1 MAAGPK
7 AWAAARPRLVRGALA
22 LACGLVAGLG
32 HAPYDLPYLA
42 LFGFAGVVWLWR
54 DAGTAGRAALFAW
67 AAGVGY
73 FGLTLAW
80 IVEPFLVDIARHG
93 VFAPFAIFGMSA
105 GLALFWALAGWI
117 AARFARWHV
126 AGFAAA
132 LTLAELARS
141 VVLTGFP
148 WALPAYIWTDTPL
161 AQSAALLGPHG
172 LTLVTLALAGS
183 LALLRPVP
191 VAAAVLG
198 LAVLWGHGA
207 LRLDAPAAPPG
218 PVVRLVQPNAPQH
231 LKWRRDMIPVFY
243 ERQLAASAAPADPRP
258 DVIIWPEA
266 AVPVLLGMRPEIEA
280 EIAAAGQGAQTII
293 GIRRYDEQARWYN
306 ALAAFA
312 PDGALMAQY
321 DKHHLVP
328 FGEYMPAAPLL
339 ERLGLSALT
348 EGLVGGY
355 SAGPGPERI
364 ALPGLPAFQP
374 LICYEAIFPHEI
386 LRGPDRPGWLVQI
399 TNDAWFGT
407 HSGPYQHLAQ
417 ARMRAIEQGL
427 PLARA
432 ANTGISAM
440 IDPYGRM
447 VGALP
452 LGTQGFLDVA
462 LPTALPPTLYARSG
476 DLPAAL
482 AALLLL
488 GLGRLLRR
496 QAG

>member
-1 MAAGPK
+1 MATGLE
-7 AWAAARPRLVRGALA
+7 AWTAARPRLRGGALA
-22 LACGLVAGLG
+22 ILSGLVAGLG

-42 LFGFAGVVWLWR
+42 LLGFAGVVWLWR
-54 DAGTAGRAALFAW
+54 GAGSGARAALFAW
-67 AAGVGY
+67 LAGVGY
-73 FGLTLAW
+73 FGLTLSW

-105 GLALFWALAGWI
+105 GLSLFWALAGWI
-117 AARFARWHV
+117 AWRLAPGRL

-132 LTLAELARS
+132 LALAELARAL
-141 VVLTGFP
+141 VLTGFP

-161 AQSAALLGPHG
+161 AQAAALIGPHG
-172 LTLVTLALAGS
+172 LTLVTVASA
-183 LALLRPVP
+183 ALLAALRPLP

-198 LAVLWGHGA
+198 LAALWGHGT
-207 LRLDAPAAPPG
+207 LRLAEPLAPPG
-218 PVVRLVQPNAPQH
+218 PVVRLVQPNAAQH
-231 LKWRRDMIPVFY
+231 LKWRRDMIELFY

-266 AVPVLLGMRPEIEA
+266 AVPFLLGMRPDLEA
-280 EIAAAGQGAQTII
+280 EIAAAGQGALTLI
-293 GIRRYDEQARWYN
+293 GIRRYDDEARWFN

-312 PDGALMAQY
+312 PDGTLLAQY

-328 FGEYMPAAPLL
+328 FGEYMPGAPILD
-339 ERLGLSALT
+339 RLGLSALT

-355 SAGPGPERI
+355 SGGPGP
-364 ALPGLPAFQP
+364 ALVSLPGLPAFQP
-374 LICYEAIFPHEI
+374 LICYEAIFPEEI
-386 LRGPDRPGWLVQI
+386 LRGRSRPGWLVQV

-407 HSGPYQHLAQ
+407 YSGPYQHLAQ

-432 ANTGISAM
+432 ANTGVSAV
-440 IDPYGRM
+440 IDPHGR
-447 VGALP
+447 VVDSLP
-452 LGTQGFLDVA
+452 LGTQGHLDA
-462 LPTALPPTLYARSG
+462 RLPPALPPTLYARTG

-488 GLGRLLRR
+488 GLGVALRR
-496 QAG
+496 RAG